1 VEREQTEMTLS
12 DRYAQLLKEI
22 ALACKKAERD
32 PREVHVVAVTKNA
45 TLAQMQQAY
54 ALGIRD
60 FGESRLQ
67 AALPKI
73 SLFPSDVV
81 WHFVGALQSN
91 KIGKIVAHF
100 DCIHSVASL
109 EMARLIALKSKEL
122 NRRPRLFLQVNT
134 SGEASKGGFT
144 QKALLAEGEEIAR
157 LNLNVIGLMTMAP
170 LTADAVVV
178 RECFHRLRLLR
189 DALPEKTQACELSM
203 GMSED
208 FLLAVSEGATF
219 LRIGTY
225 LFSKTSKK

>member
-1 VEREQTEMTLS
+1 MTLS
-12 DRYAQLLKEI
+12 DQYAQLLKEV
-22 ALACKKAERD
+22 ALACKKAGRD

-67 AALPKI
+67 VALPKI
-73 SLFPSDVV
+73 PLFPGDVV
-81 WHFVGALQSN
+81 WHFVGTLQSN

-100 DCIHSVASL
+100 DCIHSAASL
-109 EMARLIALKSKEL
+109 EILRLIAQKSHEL
-122 NRRPRLFLQVNT
+122 SRRPKLFVQVNT

-144 QKALLAEGEEIAR
+144 EKQLLAQWEEIVR
-157 LNLNVIGLMTMAP
+157 LNLDVRGLMTMAP
-170 LTADAVVV
+170 LTTDINVV

-189 DALPEKTQACELSM
+189 DALFQKTQACELSM

-208 FLLAVSEGATF
+208 FPLAVSEGATF

-225 LFSKTSKK
+225 LFSKSAQK